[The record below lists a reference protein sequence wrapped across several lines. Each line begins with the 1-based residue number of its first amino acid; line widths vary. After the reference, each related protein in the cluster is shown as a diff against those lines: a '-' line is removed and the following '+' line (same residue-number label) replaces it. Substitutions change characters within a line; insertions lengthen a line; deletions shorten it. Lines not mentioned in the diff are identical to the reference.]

1 MSTTTRH
8 LIAVKNET
16 YLRLVRRGTLEDS
29 FDSVISKLLEGKE
42 NVGSGISGKISQ
54 NRTVTETDVGTYSDD
69 R

>member
-16 YLRLVRRGTLEDS
+16 YQRLVRLGTLDDS

-42 NVGSGISGKISQ
+42 NVGSGMSGKISQ
-54 NRTVTETDVGTYSDD
+54 NFYK
-69 R
+69 

>member
-16 YLRLVRRGTLEDS
+16 YQRLVRLGTLEDS

-42 NVGSGISGKISQ
+42 NVGSRMSGEISQ
-54 NRTVTETDVGTYSDD
+54 NRMMTETDG
-69 R
+69 